1 MPILF
6 ADLHWTA
13 YLSALSVPMIA
24 LFGAIIAWRQ
34 TRTARERLKLDL
46 FDRRFAQ
53 YDAARQLVVKTLIWR
68 VSDEDIDRYGIKA
81 REAKWLINAKVA
93 RYLENE
99 LPDKLYR
106 LHVLIKAA
114 EGDLDNESR
123 KENTEAQDEIR
134 DWLRLQF
141 RVIDNLFAPFLDLR
155 R

>member
-68 VSDEDIDRYGIKA
+68 VSDEDIDRYSIKD
-81 REAKWLINAKVA
+81 RKST
-93 RYLENE
+93 
-99 LPDKLYR
+99 R
-106 LHVLIKAA
+106 LNSSHIQK
-114 EGDLDNESR
+114 SR
-123 KENTEAQDEIR
+123 MPSSA
-134 DWLRLQF
+134 
-141 RVIDNLFAPFLDLR
+141 
-155 R
+155 